1 MVNMR
6 KTGSRPR
13 RSREEWLEA
22 ALEVLSQH
30 GGARIRVRDLCADLG
45 VTTGSFYAHFDGRDE
60 FVRSVATYWRHRY
73 TTEIV
78 GRIRDASDDPKSR
91 LVALAEGIIE
101 QDLARFDV
109 AVRAW
114 AAQESGIASII
125 RQVDKERLAIL
136 RELFLEL
143 GFRGA
148 ELEMTTRT
156 FVTYYSLEQ
165 SILVRQS
172 KRERMSEARSRID
185 MLLLPLAGRSSD
197 HARHGADQR
206 SAVPPGS

>member
-1 MVNMR
+1 VVNRR

-45 VTTGSFYAHFDGRDE
+45 VTTGSFYAHFGGRDE
-60 FVRSVATYWRHRY
+60 FVRSVATYWRRRY

-78 GRIRDASDDPKSR
+78 ETIRHAPDDPKSR
-91 LVALAEGIIE
+91 LVALAEGIVE

-114 AAQESGIASII
+114 AAQEPAVASIV
-125 RQVDKERLAIL
+125 RQVDKERLGLL
-136 RELFLEL
+136 RDLFAEL

-148 ELEMTTRT
+148 GLEMTART
-156 FVTYYSLEQ
+156 FVTYYSLEH

-172 KRERMSEARSRID
+172 KRKRLEETRRRID
-185 MLLLPLAGRSSD
+185 MLLCPLVRQNTREAAG
-197 HARHGADQR
+197 
-206 SAVPPGS
+206 

>member
-1 MVNMR
+1 VVNRR

-30 GGARIRVRDLCADLG
+30 GGARLRVRDLCADLG
-45 VTTGSFYAHFDGRDE
+45 VTTGSFYAHFSGRDE
-60 FVRSVATYWRHRY
+60 FVRSVATYWRRRY

-78 GRIRDASDDPKSR
+78 ETIRHAPDDPKSR

-114 AAQESGIASII
+114 AAQESGLASII
-125 RQVDKERLAIL
+125 RQVDKERLGVV
-136 RELFLEL
+136 RDLFAEL
-143 GFRGA
+143 GFRDE

-156 FVTYYSLEQ
+156 FVTYYSLEN
-165 SILVRQS
+165 STLVRQS
-172 KRERMSEARSRID
+172 KPKRLEEARRRID
-185 MLLLPLAGRSSD
+185 MLLCPLARQSTRD
-197 HARHGADQR
+197 GA
-206 SAVPPGS
+206 G